1 MRTTTGKVLVLDDA
15 HAMLCEGDNQRL
27 FLVHPAGPTGKKGD
41 GLYAELW
48 PVSW

>member
-1 MRTTTGKVLVLDDA
+1 MLDA
-15 HAMLCEGDNQRL
+15 EHAMLCEGDNQRL

-41 GLYAELW
+41 GVYAELW